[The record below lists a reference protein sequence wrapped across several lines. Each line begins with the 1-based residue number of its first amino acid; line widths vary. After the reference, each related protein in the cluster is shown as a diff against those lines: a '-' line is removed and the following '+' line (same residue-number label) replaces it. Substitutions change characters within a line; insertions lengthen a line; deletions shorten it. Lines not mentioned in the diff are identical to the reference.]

1 MSSDAPHTLLL
12 FPLRTVLLPGAA
24 CTVRVVDPRELAAIR
39 GGGALGVCPALGVPP
54 AKAGHAA
61 RVGTEARI
69 IDIGSDGRG
78 ALILQLRGRR
88 RFHVDRARQRVDGL
102 VEVDIQWREPDSDDP
117 LRPEHA
123 LLATVLQ
130 HMLDQVGG
138 EHARAPT
145 AQLDD
150 AAWVGWRLAELLP
163 LDDVQ
168 REALLQDD
176 DLHARLDR
184 LLGWLS

>member
-1 MSSDAPHTLLL
+1 MSADAPHMLLL
-12 FPLRTVLLPGAA
+12 FPLRAVLLPGAA

-39 GGGALGVCPALGVPP
+39 SGGTLGICPALT
-54 AKAGHAA
+54 AGPTQAPGQA
-61 RVGTEARI
+61 TRVGTEARI
-69 IDIGSDGRG
+69 TDIGRDAGG
-78 ALILQLRGRR
+78 VLILQLRGRR

-102 VEVDIQWREPDSDDP
+102 VEVDIQWREPDPDDP

-145 AQLDD
+145 TQLDD
-150 AAWVGWRLAELLP
+150 AA
-163 LDDVQ
+163 
-168 REALLQDD
+168 
-176 DLHARLDR
+176 
-184 LLGWLS
+184 